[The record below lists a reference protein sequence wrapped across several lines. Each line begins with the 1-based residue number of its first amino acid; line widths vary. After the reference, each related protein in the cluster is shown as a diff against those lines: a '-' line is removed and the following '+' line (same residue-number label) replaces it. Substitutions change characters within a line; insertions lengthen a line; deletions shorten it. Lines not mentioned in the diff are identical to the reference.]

1 MHICSSWLYTWLP
14 TSDNIKA
21 SGEQAKAKISSAY
34 TKISLFLLQ
43 FYFLSFY
50 FFPTFLLER
59 VADPIQNQPFVKLQF
74 APLGLVPK
82 KDGDLRLIHHLSYPE
97 GHSINGFID
106 PRTCSVYYSSIDEAA
121 SINALFG
128 NMCTFVKVGHKAA
141 FCTSSLSPSDFDL
154 LGFKFQSQT
163 CFDKM

>member
-14 TSDNIKA
+14 TSDNIKT

-82 KDGDLRLIHHLSYPE
+82 KMETCDLSIIYHTQRDILSMVLLIQGPVL
-97 GHSINGFID
+97 FI
-106 PRTCSVYYSSIDEAA
+106 TQ
-121 SINALFG
+121 AL
-128 NMCTFVKVGHKAA
+128 MRQQA
-141 FCTSSLSPSDFDL
+141 
-154 LGFKFQSQT
+154 
-163 CFDKM
+163 